1 MCNISKKKTFWNF
14 EKMFKT
20 ITDRNILIKKL
31 INVTNKGNYNTSFNI
46 TVLYYLSK
54 EMSKRKGNTH
64 DISDIFVVWIFWE
77 KEILSNDLR
86 ATFSSELCDEE
97 KPLKQF

>member
-1 MCNISKKKTFWNF
+1 
-14 EKMFKT
+14 MFKT
-20 ITDRNILIKKL
+20 ITDGNILIKKL

-64 DISDIFVVWIFWE
+64 DISDIFVV
-77 KEILSNDLR
+77 
-86 ATFSSELCDEE
+86 
-97 KPLKQF
+97 